1 MRALERGDVDI
12 KDWKVVEI
20 FEKEPTKHAMLDE
33 RWSIK
38 CCDKQNNT
46 LHATTRANEP
56 YHKIPIKVF
65 FGESHHQLQV

>member
-1 MRALERGDVDI
+1 MLTS

-20 FEKEPTKHAMLDE
+20 FEEELTKHAMLDE

-38 CCDKQNNT
+38 CCAEQDNT

-56 YHKIPIKVF
+56 YD
-65 FGESHHQLQV
+65 

>member
-1 MRALERGDVDI
+1 MLTS

-20 FEKEPTKHAMLDE
+20 FEEELTKHAMLDE

-38 CCDKQNNT
+38 CCTKQDNT

-56 YHKIPIKVF
+56 YH
-65 FGESHHQLQV
+65 